1 MGEELV
7 SYLCVGA
14 IQYEDATQYHRRFEV
29 VVAKG
34 NHNER
39 DLELHKIPNAYTRWL
54 NADISVVLGMIRS
67 MGISK
72 RCCVLCIAGTHALVV
87 GDRVLFNVH
96 VCRSKKSGEVAVRV
110 DILMEG

>member
-14 IQYEDATQYHRRFEV
+14 IQYEDATQYHRHFEV

-39 DLELHKIPNAYTRWL
+39 DLELHKIPNAYTHWL
-54 NADISVVLGMIRS
+54 NADISVILSMIRL

-87 GDRVLFNVH
+87 GDHVLFNVH

>member
-72 RCCVLCIAGTHALVV
+72 RCCVLCIAGTHV
-87 GDRVLFNVH
+87 GDCVLFNVH
-96 VCRSKKSGEVAVRV
+96 VCQSKKSGEVAIRV
-110 DILMEG
+110 NILMEG